1 MQLTTS
7 DQHKNVVRIDRL
19 HLSGYGKLNVVDATC
34 TSSLCCCCCL
44 AQPSFSIMAASRGAQ
59 IATRLLSRGTKS
71 SPLRPSTYLDRN
83 ARRVSQPVPWRAVAP
98 FHSLSHQK
106 QQTAPVPEPEEEAQL
121 DSTNPA
127 LQFPCLDASEAKTAT
142 LQQRQTRSLNSGPE
156 PSYTTGQHLTFH
168 SPEPFLLDW
177 GGILPQFDVAYET
190 WGTLNSDK
198 RNAILIHTGLSAS
211 SHAHSTPT
219 NSKPGWWEKF
229 IGPGL
234 PLDTDKYFVICTNV
248 IGGCYGSTGPSS
260 IDPSD
265 GKRYATRF
273 PILTMDDMVRAQ
285 ARLLDDLG
293 IEKLYASVGAS
304 MGGMQSLA
312 FGVHFPQRVHKIVS
326 ISGCARSHPYSIAM
340 RHTQR
345 QVLMMDPNWNRGFYY
360 DESVIPP
367 HMGMKLAR
375 EIATVTY
382 RSGPEWEQR
391 FGRTRADTSKV
402 PALCPDFLIETYLDH
417 AGEKFSLEYDPN
429 SLLYVSK
436 AMDLFD
442 LGATHQ
448 QDMQQRRK
456 QNEPKLHDFKQ
467 RNARGRDIGNGTGT
481 RDTSCSLTLP
491 EHKYEEKVSTASMDE
506 DLSSPSSSGGPPT
519 DLVKGLSPLQNHP
532 VLVMGVSSDILFP
545 AWQQREIAETLKAAG
560 NQTVV
565 HYELGEDISLFGHD
579 TFLLDV
585 KHIGGNMG
593 RFLENRLY

>member
-1 MQLTTS
+1 
-7 DQHKNVVRIDRL
+7 
-19 HLSGYGKLNVVDATC
+19 
-34 TSSLCCCCCL
+34 
-44 AQPSFSIMAASRGAQ
+44 MAASRGAQ
-59 IATRLLSRGTKS
+59 IAARLLSRGTKGS
-71 SPLRPSTYLDRN
+71 SLSRSTAYVEKTSSRRQSSRPLQQTS
-83 ARRVSQPVPWRAVAP
+83 S
-98 FHSLSHQK
+98 FHSLPTRNA
-106 QQTAPVPEPEEEAQL
+106 QTATAPAVEDLEI

-127 LQFPCLDASEAKTAT
+127 MDFPCLDAQEQK
-142 LQQRQTRSLNSGPE
+142 TRSLQSQRERRSLASGPE
-156 PSYTTGQHLTFH
+156 PSYTTGKHLAFH
-168 SPEPFLLDW
+168 SSEPFLLDW
-177 GGILPQFDVAYET
+177 GGILPEYDIAYET
-190 WGTLNSDK
+190 WGTLNQERS
-198 RNAILIHTGLSAS
+198 NAILIHTGLSAS
-211 SHAHSTPT
+211 SHAHSTEANP
-219 NSKPGWWEKF
+219 KPGWWEKF

-234 PLDTDKYFVICTNV
+234 PLDTSKYFIICTNV
-248 IGGCYGSTGPSS
+248 LGGCYGSTGPSS

-265 GKRYATRF
+265 GRRYATRF

-285 ARLLDDLG
+285 SRLLDHLN

-312 FGVHFPQRVHKIVS
+312 FGVHFPERVGKIVS

-360 DESVIPP
+360 DEGRIPP
-367 HMGMKLAR
+367 HSGMKLAR

-382 RSGPEWEQR
+382 RSGPEWEKR
-391 FGRTRADTSKV
+391 FGRARADERKV

-442 LGATHQ
+442 LGWGHQ
-448 QDMQQRRK
+448 EGMGRRRMENQGKFAGYKARQQRR
-456 QNEPKLHDFKQ
+456 N
-467 RNARGRDIGNGTGT
+467 GREDL
-481 RDTSCSLTLP
+481 SCSLTLP
-491 EHKYEEKVSTASMDE
+491 DERYEEQNGSGKPMEEAMDTSMRD
-506 DLSSPSSSGGPPT
+506 GPPS
-519 DLVKGLSPLQNHP
+519 DLIRGLAPLKDHP

-545 AWQQREIAETLKAAG
+545 AWQQKEIADTLRATG
-560 NQTVV
+560 NQHVV